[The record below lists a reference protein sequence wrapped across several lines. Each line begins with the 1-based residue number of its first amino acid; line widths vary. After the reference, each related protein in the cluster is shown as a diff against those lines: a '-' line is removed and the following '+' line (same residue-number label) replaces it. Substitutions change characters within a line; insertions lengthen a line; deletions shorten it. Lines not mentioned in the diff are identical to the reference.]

1 MSLDAALQDSP
12 IVSTPDDLVRWFA
25 QGERKGRR
33 ALIGLEHEKLLFK
46 KADGGPV
53 PYEGT
58 DGVGALFERLTRVG
72 WEPFRD
78 RPDGPVIA
86 LTRGQAALSLE
97 PGGQLELSGAPH
109 TTARACAE
117 ENRAHLAELRAAIAP
132 LGLGAATVGYRPF
145 GALAEQHWMPKRRYE
160 VMRRSLGARGAL
172 AHDMMLMTA
181 TGQASLDW
189 TDEADCAQK
198 LTLLSRAA
206 PVFLALFANSP
217 LKAGQPTGYLSWRSR
232 VWTQVDPAR
241 TGYVPHAVDG
251 AFSYRAYVD
260 WALDAPLL
268 FLRRG
273 GEYLSPGLT
282 FRQLLERGHEG
293 QPARESDWVDHLST
307 LFPEVR
313 LKRVI
318 EFRSADCC
326 SEAMTA
332 GLVAAL
338 RGLAYEPG
346 ARAAALELFVAR
358 TPEAHALLHEEAAR
372 LGLAATERGHSLG
385 ALAVELLEIAARG
398 LAALGDGDG
407 PLLEPL
413 LSVARSGRS
422 PALAL
427 LEAPRTALGVL
438 EAAPA

>member
-1 MSLDAALQDSP
+1 M
-12 IVSTPDDLVRWFA
+12 RWLA

-33 ALIGLEHEKLLFK
+33 ALIGLEHEKLLYQ
-46 KADGGPV
+46 KADGAPV
-53 PYEGT
+53 PYEGPQ
-58 DGVGALFERLTRVG
+58 GVGALFDRLARVG

-86 LTRGQAALSLE
+86 LTRGQATLSLE

-109 TTARACAE
+109 ATAQACAA
-117 ENRAHLAELRAAIAP
+117 ENHAHLAELRAAIAP
-132 LGLGAATVGYRPF
+132 LGLGAATIGYRPF
-145 GALAEQHWMPKRRYE
+145 GTLDEQHWMPKRRYE
-160 VMRRSLGARGAL
+160 VMKRSLGARGAL

-181 TGQASLDW
+181 TGQVSLDW
-189 TDEADCAQK
+189 ADEADCAQK

-206 PVFLALFANSP
+206 PLFLALFANSP
-217 LKAGQPTGYLSWRSR
+217 LKAGQPSGYLSWRSR

-260 WALDAPLL
+260 WALEAPLL

-326 SEAMTA
+326 SAAMTS
-332 GLVAAL
+332 GLAAAL
-338 RGLAYEPG
+338 RGLAYDKA
-346 ARAAALELFVAR
+346 ARAAALELLPAR
-358 TPEAHALLHEEAAR
+358 TPEAHAALHEEAAR
-372 LGLAATERGHSLG
+372 LGLAATDQGRTLG
-385 ALAVELLEIAARG
+385 ALSVELLEIAARG
-398 LAALGDGDG
+398 LEALGDGDA
-407 PLLEPL
+407 PLLQPL
-413 LSVARSGRS
+413 LAVARSGKS
-422 PALAL
+422 PAQAL
-427 LEAPRTALGVL
+427 LEAPRTPLGVL
-438 EAAPA
+438 QSAPA